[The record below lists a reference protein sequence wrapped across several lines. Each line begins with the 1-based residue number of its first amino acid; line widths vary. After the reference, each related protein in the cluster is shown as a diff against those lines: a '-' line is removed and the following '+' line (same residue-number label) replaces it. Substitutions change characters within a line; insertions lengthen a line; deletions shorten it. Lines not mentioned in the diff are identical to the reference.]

1 MGSAGDASDMAE
13 TLPFIFLRWMWDWIC
28 VGVREWVRASVERRR
43 LLRVSV
49 KCLSNQSTCSFGK
62 PAFRAIDSATS
73 NATRRREKQHTCND
87 KREAGHDRHG
97 AERDARDHKHGA
109 EHDERNANDRIAPT
123 GRAFE
128 EIR

>member
-49 KCLSNQSTCSFGK
+49 KCLSNQSTRTFGE
-62 PAFRAIDSATS
+62 PAFRAIDAATGD
-73 NATRRREKQHTCND
+73 ATRRRKQQYTCD
-87 KREAGHDRHG
+87 DEWKAGHNRHG
-97 AERDARDHKHGA
+97 AECNTCDHQYGA
-109 EHDERNANDRIAPT
+109 KHDERNANDRIAPT